1 MLPLCVGMPVRATE
15 HLDRRRCILKGC
27 RGTVVGWS
35 ACAGEPENNV
45 VLWNKLPEVV
55 YVRFDT
61 TERWQIEGVPD
72 SNVYPV
78 ATCKRVWFLDRQ
90 RRSPQLRVWRT
101 QFPLAPAFAI
111 TAHVAQGQTIPEG
124 VLTDL
129 CVGFGGNPFTA
140 YVAFTRVRGRDH
152 LFIYRAFDAAPFQ
165 QGIGLGR
172 DLLLRQL
179 RGDRIDW
186 QALLAK
192 YCEARACSVCSERK
206 QSNAF
211 TAGQWKRS
219 ETDRV
224 CRECVKSYADAG
236 APWQCNVCKLWHA
249 EANFPRKH
257 RQRQCSFYR
266 VCLTCEVSKTCAKCG
281 HSKAEAE
288 FGAAAWKA
296 RHTDRRICRGCA
308 TKARGQW
315 TCSVC
320 REQCP
325 RSDFSAW
332 EATRSGGRNDGTQR
346 CNQCVQL
353 ALVCAIARRANARI
367 ERQRQRATRQRQEAI
382 LAEVRALIA
391 EKRVRAVAA
400 VASGSLVPAEADMQD
415 TGATACNLAADSAR
429 TPQSGAAPTEPATS
443 QQRRYTYTC
452 PFCAGTINSRIETG
466 CMDHRAICGNQF
478 RVRNGSV
485 VARSHEHSCPKC
497 GTKVWSTKATGR
509 IQSLHQTA
517 EGKPCKQQEWV
528 AK

>member
-1 MLPLCVGMPVRATE
+1 MQAHRGNAMSASSGMPKPIS
-15 HLDRRRCILKGC
+15 H
-27 RGTVVGWS
+27 
-35 ACAGEPENNV
+35 
-45 VLWNKLPEVV
+45 
-55 YVRFDT
+55 
-61 TERWQIEGVPD
+61 
-72 SNVYPV
+72 
-78 ATCKRVWFLDRQ
+78 
-90 RRSPQLRVWRT
+90 
-101 QFPLAPAFAI
+101 
-111 TAHVAQGQTIPEG
+111 
-124 VLTDL
+124 
-129 CVGFGGNPFTA
+129 GN
-140 YVAFTRVRGRDH
+140 
-152 LFIYRAFDAAPFQ
+152 
-165 QGIGLGR
+165 
-172 DLLLRQL
+172 
-179 RGDRIDW
+179 
-186 QALLAK
+186 
-192 YCEARACSVCSERK
+192 
-206 QSNAF
+206 
-211 TAGQWKRS
+211 
-219 ETDRV
+219 
-224 CRECVKSYADAG
+224 
-236 APWQCNVCKLWHA
+236 
-249 EANFPRKH
+249 H

-281 HSKAEAE
+281 HAKAEAE

-443 QQRRYTYTC
+443 QLASLYVYMPILRR
-452 PFCAGTINSRIETG
+452 N
-466 CMDHRAICGNQF
+466 DQQQN
-478 RVRNGSV
+478 RNRLHGSQ
-485 VARSHEHSCPKC
+485 SHLREPVPSPK
-497 GTKVWSTKATGR
+497 W
-509 IQSLHQTA
+509 
-517 EGKPCKQQEWV
+517 
-528 AK
+528 